1 MTSEDIE
8 FIRNKIKEHHRWLG
22 SSLPMIAS
30 ENITSP
36 LTREAE
42 ASDLS
47 HRYAEGDPGKRF
59 YEGCRYLD
67 EIEIKTQ
74 KLAIELFDSETADV
88 RPISGVLANYAAFDA
103 LAEYGDTVMSL
114 SVPSGGHISHSKF
127 SAAGL
132 MGFDIHEIPFDD
144 DNLNVD
150 SEKMCEMIKE
160 LEPELIIL
168 GASVI
173 PFPHPV
179 EEAREVAEET
189 GTRIMYDAAHVLGLI
204 AGNRFQDPI
213 KEGADAMTASTHKTF
228 PGPQGGIILHR
239 EKFDKEIRKA
249 VFPGTTSNHH
259 LHHMAGLGI
268 TLAEMKDFGEEY
280 ADQVIKNAK
289 KLGKEMYKKGCDV
302 LGGSKGYT
310 ESHQLLVDVSENGGG
325 ATIAKNLEDANI
337 IANKNILPWD
347 NVNNTE
353 EPSGIRLGV
362 QELTRIGMKER
373 DMKAVAE
380 LLSRIIVE
388 GEEPEKVKEDVEEF
402 SSGFNKV
409 HYCHDG
415 RTGAYEFSELKR

>member
-1 MTSEDIE
+1 MESEEIK
-8 FIRNKIKEHHRWLG
+8 FIRNKIREHHNWFD

-30 ENITSP
+30 ENVSSP
-36 LTREAE
+36 LTREAT

-59 YEGCRYLD
+59 YEGCKYLD
-67 EIEIKTQ
+67 EIELKTQ
-74 KLAIELFDSETADV
+74 ELAVEVFGSETADV

-103 LAEYGDTVMSL
+103 LADYGDTVMSL

-144 DNLNVD
+144 DNLNID
-150 SEKMCEMIKE
+150 SEEMCEMIKE

-179 EEAREVAEET
+179 KEAREVADET

-204 AGNRFQDPI
+204 AGNRFQDPV
-213 KEGADAMTASTHKTF
+213 ADGVDAVTASTHKTF
-228 PGPQGGIILHR
+228 PGPQGGIILH
-239 EKFDKEIRKA
+239 KNQFDKDIRRA

-268 TLAEMKDFGEEY
+268 TLAEMKEFGEDY
-280 ADQVIKNAK
+280 ANQIIKNAK
-289 KLGKEMYKKGCDV
+289 KLGKELYKQGCDV
-302 LGGSKGYT
+302 LGREKGYT
-310 ESHQLLVDVSENGGG
+310 KSHQLLVDVSENGGG
-325 ATIAKNLEDANI
+325 ATVAKKLENANI

-347 NVNNTE
+347 DVNNTE

-362 QELTRIGMKER
+362 QELTRIGMKET
-373 DMKAVAE
+373 DMSVVAE
-380 LLSRIIVE
+380 LMSRIIVE
-388 GEEPEKVKEDVEEF
+388 GEKPEKVKEDVEEF
-402 SSGFNKV
+402 SGKFNEV
-409 HYCHDG
+409 HYCYDG
-415 RTGAYEFSELKR
+415 RLGAYEFSELQR

>member
-8 FIRNKIKEHHRWLG
+8 FIRNKIREHHNWFG

-36 LTREAE
+36 LTREAVG
-42 ASDLS
+42 SDLS

-59 YEGCRYLD
+59 YEGCKYLD

-74 KLAIELFDSETADV
+74 ELATELFGSETADV

-103 LAEYGDTVMSL
+103 LADYGDTVMSL

-132 MGFDIHEIPFDD
+132 MGFDINEFPFDE
-144 DNLNVD
+144 DNLNID
-150 SEKMCEMIKE
+150 TEKMCEMIKE
-160 LEPELIIL
+160 LEPELIIF

-179 EEAREVAEET
+179 EEAREIADET
-189 GTRIMYDAAHVLGLI
+189 GSKIMYDAAHVLGLI

-213 KEGADAMTASTHKTF
+213 AEGADAMTASTHKTF
-228 PGPQGGIILHR
+228 PGPQGGVILH
-239 EKFDKEIRKA
+239 KKQFDKEIRKA

-259 LHHMAGLGI
+259 LHHMAGLGV
-268 TLAEMKDFGEEY
+268 TLAEMKEFGEEY
-280 ADQVIKNAK
+280 ANQTIKNAK
-289 KLGKEMYKKGCDV
+289 KLGKALYNQGCHV
-302 LGGSKGYT
+302 LGKDKGYT
-310 ESHQLLVDVSENGGG
+310 KSHQLLVDVSENGGG
-325 ATIAKNLEDANI
+325 ATIAKKLENANI

-347 NVNNTE
+347 DVNNTE

-362 QELTRIGMKER
+362 QELTRVGMKEK
-373 DMKAVAE
+373 DMEVVAE
-380 LLSRIIVE
+380 LMSRIIVE
-388 GEEPEKVKEDVEEF
+388 GEETKKVKEDVREF
-402 SSGFNKV
+402 SDKFNKV
-409 HYCHDG
+409 HYCYDG
-415 RTGAYEFSELKR
+415 RIEAYQFSEI